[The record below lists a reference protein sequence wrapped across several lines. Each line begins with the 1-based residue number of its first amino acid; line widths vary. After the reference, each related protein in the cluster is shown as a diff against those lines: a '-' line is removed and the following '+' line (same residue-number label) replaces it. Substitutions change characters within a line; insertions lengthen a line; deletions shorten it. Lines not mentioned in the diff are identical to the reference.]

1 MVGQLAATAEAAPP
15 EWGQAAFHTDSRL
28 HQLAPYIGK
37 LKPVIARQLLQR
49 FTASGDI
56 VLDCFSG
63 SGTIPL
69 EALLLGRRVLAF
81 DTNPYAITLK
91 RGKLEAP
98 ASLEA
103 ANQQLTQRLVAAQAR
118 PRYADVPEWVQKFFH
133 PETLQNALL
142 FADECLEKDDQFLL
156 ACLLSVLHHQRP
168 GFLSYPSSHL
178 VPYLRDQKFP
188 RSEYPELYTERTL
201 APRLAAKLRRA
212 YKDGRAVDRSG
223 VLQVGQVGVAD
234 LRLDYEVDA
243 IVTSPPYMNALDYVR
258 DNRLRMWFL
267 DRRTADYSPE
277 PTEKQG
283 QFDAITAAF
292 ARNALKYLRAGGH
305 CVLIVGETVLRKRVK
320 SHPAERIF
328 ATLVA
333 EYPTLSVEQVIQDEI
348 PDVRRSRSTGS
359 ATKRELI
366 LVLKK
371 DSSSTLAMASS
382 SNLLIPKVHHIE
394 RRLSTLPI

>member
-1 MVGQLAATAEAAPP
+1 MIGQLAATAEAAPH
-15 EWGQAAFHTDSRL
+15 EWKQPALDADARL

-49 FTASGDI
+49 FTAPGDI

-81 DTNPYAITLK
+81 DTNPYAVALT
-91 RGKLEAP
+91 RAKLEAP
-98 ASLEA
+98 VSLEA
-103 ANQQLTQRLVAAQAR
+103 AAHRLTQRLVAARER
-118 PRYADVPEWVQKFFH
+118 PRYADEDVPDWVRKFFH
-133 PETLQNALL
+133 PETLQNALQ

-156 ACLLSVLHHQRP
+156 ACLLSILHHQRP

-178 VPYLRDQKFP
+178 VPYLRDRKFP
-188 RSEYPELYTERTL
+188 RTDYPEMYTERAL

-212 YKDGRAVDRSG
+212 YKDGRSVDRTG
-223 VLQVGQVGVAD
+223 VLKVGQVGVAD

-267 DRRTADYSPE
+267 DRRTANYSPE

-283 QFDAITAAF
+283 QSDAITAAF
-292 ARNALKYLRAGGH
+292 ARNALKYLRQGGH
-305 CVLIVGETVLRKRVK
+305 CVLIVGETVLRKRIK

-328 ATLVA
+328 ATLVE
-333 EYPTLSVEQVIQDEI
+333 EYPTLRVEQVIQDEI
-348 PDVRRSRSTGS
+348 PDVRRSRNTGS

-371 DSSSTLAMASS
+371 G
-382 SNLLIPKVHHIE
+382 
-394 RRLSTLPI
+394 

>member
-1 MVGQLAATAEAAPP
+1 MVTMVGLLAATAEAAPL
-15 EWGQAAFHTDSRL
+15 EWKQPAPHADSRL

-37 LKPVIARQLLQR
+37 LKPVIARQLLRR
-49 FTASGDI
+49 FTASGDV

-81 DTNPYAITLK
+81 DTNPYAVTLT
-91 RGKLEAP
+91 RAKLEAP

-103 ANQQLTQRLVAAQAR
+103 ANQQLMQRLVAAQAR
-118 PRYADVPEWVQKFFH
+118 PRYAEEEVPEWVRKFFH
-133 PETLQNALL
+133 PETLQNALR
-142 FADECLEKDDQFLL
+142 FANECLEQDDQFLL
-156 ACLLSVLHHQRP
+156 ACLLSILHHQRP

-178 VPYLRDQKFP
+178 VPYLRDRKFP
-188 RSEYPELYTERTL
+188 RSEYSEMYAERKL
-201 APRLAAKLRRA
+201 APRLAAKLRRT
-212 YKDGRAVDRSG
+212 YKDGRVVNRAG

-234 LRLDYEVDA
+234 LRLDCEVDA

-267 DRRTADYSPE
+267 DRHTADYSPE
-277 PTEKQG
+277 PTERQN
-283 QFDAITAAF
+283 QSDAITAAF
-292 ARNALKYLRAGGH
+292 ARNALKYLRAGGY
-305 CVLIVGETVLRKRVK
+305 CVLIIGETVIRKRMT

-328 ATLVA
+328 AKLVL
-333 EYPTLSVEQVIQDEI
+333 EYPTLRVEQVIQDEI
-348 PDVRRSRSTGS
+348 PDVRRSRRTGA

-371 DSSSTLAMASS
+371 G
-382 SNLLIPKVHHIE
+382 
-394 RRLSTLPI
+394 

>member
-1 MVGQLAATAEAAPP
+1 MVGQLAAKAEAAPCQWKQP
-15 EWGQAAFHTDSRL
+15 APYVESCL

-37 LKPVIARQLLQR
+37 LKPVIARQLLRQ
-49 FTASGDI
+49 FTGTGEI

-81 DTNPYAITLK
+81 DANPYAVTLT
-91 RGKLEAP
+91 RAKLEAP
-98 ASLEA
+98 ASLET
-103 ANQQLTQRLVAAQAR
+103 ANQQLTRRLVAAQAR
-118 PRYADVPEWVQKFFH
+118 PRYAYDEIPEWVRKFFH
-133 PETLQNALL
+133 PETLQNALR

-156 ACLLSVLHHQRP
+156 ACLLSILHHQRP

-178 VPYLRDQKFP
+178 VPYLRDRKFP
-188 RSEYPELYTERTL
+188 HNEYPELYTERML
-201 APRLAAKLRRA
+201 APRLAAKLQRT
-212 YKDGRAVDRSG
+212 YKDGRAVDRAG
-223 VLQVGQVGVAD
+223 VLQVGQVDVAD
-234 LRLDYEVDA
+234 LWLDCEVDA

-267 DRRTADYSPE
+267 DRRTADYSLE
-277 PTEKQG
+277 PTEKRDQS
-283 QFDAITAAF
+283 DAITAAF

-305 CVLIVGETVLRKRVK
+305 CVLIVGETVIRKRIK

-328 ATLVA
+328 AKLVE
-333 EYPTLSVEQVIQDEI
+333 EYPTLRVERVIQDEI
-348 PDVRRSRSTGS
+348 PDVRRSRRTGS

-371 DSSSTLAMASS
+371 G
-382 SNLLIPKVHHIE
+382 
-394 RRLSTLPI
+394 

>member
-1 MVGQLAATAEAAPP
+1 MVTVGGQLAATAETAPR
-15 EWGQAAFHTDSRL
+15 EWKKPAPHEDSRL

-37 LKPVIARQLLQR
+37 LKPVIARQLLRQ
-49 FTASGDI
+49 FTASGDV

-81 DTNPYAITLK
+81 DINPYAVTLT
-91 RGKLEAP
+91 RAKLEAP

-103 ANQQLTQRLVAAQAR
+103 ANQQLTRRLAAAQGR
-118 PRYADVPEWVQKFFH
+118 PRYAVEEVPEWVRKFFH
-133 PETLQNALL
+133 PETLQNALR

-156 ACLLSVLHHQRP
+156 GCLLSILHHQRP
-168 GFLSYPSSHL
+168 GFLSFPSSHL
-178 VPYLRDQKFP
+178 VPYLRDRKFP
-188 RSEYPELYTERTL
+188 RSEYPEMYAERKL
-201 APRLAAKLRRA
+201 SSRLAAKLRRA
-212 YKDGRAVDRSG
+212 YKIDRAINRAG

-234 LRLDYEVDA
+234 LRLDCEVDA
-243 IVTSPPYMNALDYVR
+243 IVTSPPHMNALDYVR

-277 PTEKQG
+277 PTEKQD
-283 QFDAITAAF
+283 QSDAITAAF
-292 ARNALKYLRAGGH
+292 ARNALRYLRTGGY
-305 CVLIVGETVLRKRVK
+305 CVLIVGETVRRKRIT

-328 ATLVA
+328 AKLGLESPA
-333 EYPTLSVEQVIQDEI
+333 LHVEHVIQDEI
-348 PDVRRSRSTGS
+348 PDVRRSRRTGS

-371 DSSSTLAMASS
+371 G
-382 SNLLIPKVHHIE
+382 
-394 RRLSTLPI
+394 